1 MLESLHIRNLAVVG
15 DANIEFGPGFNVLTG
30 ETGAGKSLILGAFQL
45 LLGERAGPH
54 LIRTGE
60 DHSELTAVISPD
72 GLSAEV
78 AVRVHAILENAGVP
92 EDDSGELL
100 LRRVLSH
107 SGSRAFVNSV
117 PVTAAILRKLGEL
130 LVDIHGPH
138 DHQSLLRPSCQ
149 LGLLD
154 SFAGLTDEVCACTE
168 AWRRV
173 CGCREALEQVRDRR
187 PSPERVSLLRHQV
200 TEIDAAEIAIET
212 DEQLFNRY
220 QAAANARRLIEI
232 AGQVRRVLVDSD
244 DAVVEQLA
252 MALRLLGEAR
262 ELDPDGTPPL
272 CEQLEAVITG
282 LQELGVEVDRY
293 AGMLEIDPAEL
304 ARMEER
310 LELLHRLKR
319 KYGAASL
326 AGVLEQA
333 EIFRCELAELED
345 RGALEAR
352 LRNDLEQAE
361 KEYAGA
367 CADLNGRRRAA
378 AEELA
383 AAITA
388 KLERLAFG
396 RARFEVSVRDAEAG
410 PHGSDRVEF
419 LFSPAAGAPLLPLR
433 RIASTGEI
441 ARIMLAVKT
450 VLCAADQ
457 VPILV
462 FDEVDANV
470 GGRVA
475 VVVGE
480 ELRAVATRHQVLCI
494 THLPQIAAVADRHF
508 LVHRAVDGN
517 AVQSAR
523 LTLLAAE
530 ARLGEIARMLGAPE
544 HSRTARAHARELL
557 RQANSVARAPM
568 AE

>member
-30 ETGAGKSLILGAFQL
+30 ETGAGKSLILSAFQL

-60 DHSELTAVISPD
+60 DHSELTAVVSPS

-78 AVRVHAILENAGVP
+78 AVGIREILENAGIP
-92 EDDSGELL
+92 ETDSGDLL
-100 LRRVLSH
+100 LRRVLSQ

-117 PVTAAILRKLGEL
+117 PTTSTILRKLGEL

-138 DHQSLLRPSCQ
+138 DHQSLLRSSCQ

-154 SFAGLTDEVCACTE
+154 RFAGLMSEVRACGE
-168 AWRRV
+168 AWGRV
-173 CGCREALEQVRDRR
+173 CDCREALEQARNSR
-187 PSPERVSLLRHQV
+187 PSPERVCLLRHQV
-200 TEIDAAEIAIET
+200 AEIDAAEISIET
-212 DEQLFNRY
+212 DERLFKRY
-220 QAAANARRLIEI
+220 QAAANARRLLEI
-232 AGQVRRVLVDSD
+232 AGQVRQVLDDSD
-244 DAVVEQLA
+244 DAAAEQLA

-262 ELDPDGTPPL
+262 ELDPDGMTPL
-272 CEQLEAVITG
+272 CEQLAEVVTSVR
-282 LQELGVEVDRY
+282 ELSIEMDRY
-293 AGMLEIDPAEL
+293 AGTLEIDSAEL

-319 KYGAASL
+319 KYGASL
-326 AGVLEQA
+326 VGVLAQA
-333 EIFRCELAELED
+333 DVFRRELAELED
-345 RGALEAR
+345 RGAVEAR
-352 LRNDLEQAE
+352 LQHELEQAE
-361 KEYAGA
+361 KDYAAICTG
-367 CADLNGRRRAA
+367 LSRRRRTAG
-378 AEELA
+378 EELG

-388 KLERLAFG
+388 KLARLAFG

-410 PHGSDRVEF
+410 SHGADRVEF
-419 LFSPAAGAPLLPLR
+419 LFSPASGAPLLPLR

-480 ELRAVATRHQVLCI
+480 ELRTVATRHQVLCI
-494 THLPQIAAVADRHF
+494 THLPQIAATADRHF
-508 LVHRAVDGN
+508 LVHRADDDSG
-517 AVQSAR
+517 AQSTR
-523 LTLLAAE
+523 LALLATE
-530 ARLGEIARMLGAPE
+530 ARLGEIARMLGAPDD
-544 HSRTARAHARELL
+544 SRTARAHARELL
-557 RQANSVARAPM
+557 RQANRAARTAA